1 MSRPIVDRPR
11 FFEKPLDRRNA
22 GANDM
27 TDATQ
32 NQTETSERNLT
43 EILGIFRRPEVGAF
57 AGLLIIFAFFS
68 YFGWDRNFLSPL
80 GSASWLN
87 FASTVGIIAI
97 PVGFLMI
104 SGELDISVGAMV
116 PASKIVL
123 AIAVG
128 FYGLNIWLGILITL
142 GAAGAIGSINGIL
155 VTRTNVPSLI
165 VTLATL
171 FAVSGLTLF
180 GSILLTDTT
189 QLGLPD
195 TTTDALAEF
204 VFGTY
209 HTFRI
214 GETAIWQGL
223 QSSVFIWFAIIAACY
238 YFLHVSPWGNWVFA
252 LGGDQESARNAG
264 IPIDRLKII
273 LFVLTSI
280 AAAIVGMSETILSN
294 SASTTTQFT
303 MIFNTIIA
311 VVVGGVLLTGGF
323 GNVLGI
329 AFGTAT
335 LAIVQQGINF
345 TTFDRNLS
353 SLIIGVM
360 LLIAVLMNDTFRNMA
375 TSWSSSKK
383 K

>member
-1 MSRPIVDRPR
+1 
-11 FFEKPLDRRNA
+11 
-22 GANDM
+22 M

-32 NQTETSERNLT
+32 NNNSVPSLDGFDL
-43 EILGIFRRPEVGAF
+43 LGLFRRPEVGAF
-57 AGLLIIFAFFS
+57 AGLLIIFLFFS

-80 GSASWLN
+80 GAASWLN

-97 PVGFLMI
+97 PIGFLMI
-104 SGELDISVGAMV
+104 AGELDISVGAMV
-116 PASKIVL
+116 PAAKISL

-128 FYGLNIWLGILITL
+128 FYGLNIWV
-142 GAAGAIGSINGIL
+142 GIL
-155 VTRTNVPSLI
+155 VTLLIAGGIGWINGMLVTRTKVPSLI

-171 FAVSGLTLF
+171 FAVGGLTLF
-180 GSILLTDTT
+180 LSILLTDTT

-195 TTTDALAEF
+195 SNTDGLSEF

-214 GETAIWQGL
+214 GGADNAITIWQGV
-223 QSSVFIWFAIIAACY
+223 QSSVFIWLLMIVACY

-252 LGGDQESARNAG
+252 LGGDQDSARNAG
-264 IPIDRLKII
+264 IPIDKLKIG
-273 LFVLTSI
+273 LFMMTAM
-280 AAAIVGMSETILSN
+280 AASLVGISETILSN

-353 SLIIGVM
+353 NLIIGVM

-375 TSWSSSKK
+375 TSASTTKK

>member
-1 MSRPIVDRPR
+1 
-11 FFEKPLDRRNA
+11 
-22 GANDM
+22 M

-32 NQTETSERNLT
+32 NNNSVPSLDGFDL
-43 EILGIFRRPEVGAF
+43 LGLFRRPEVGAF
-57 AGLLIIFAFFS
+57 AGLLIIFLFFS

-80 GSASWLN
+80 GAASWLN

-97 PVGFLMI
+97 PIGFLMI
-104 SGELDISVGAMV
+104 AGELDISVGAMV
-116 PASKIVL
+116 PAAKISL

-128 FYGLNIWLGILITL
+128 FYGLNIWV
-142 GAAGAIGSINGIL
+142 GIL
-155 VTRTNVPSLI
+155 VTLLIAGGIGWINGMLVTRTKVPSLI

-171 FAVSGLTLF
+171 FAVGGLTLF
-180 GSILLTDTT
+180 LSILLTDTT

-195 TTTDALAEF
+195 SNTDGLSEF

-214 GETAIWQGL
+214 GGADNAIALWQGV
-223 QSSVFIWFAIIAACY
+223 QSSVFIWLLMIVACY

-252 LGGDQESARNAG
+252 LGGDQDSARNAG
-264 IPIDRLKII
+264 IPIDKLKIG
-273 LFVLTSI
+273 LFMLTAM
-280 AAAIVGMSETILSN
+280 AASLVGISETILSN

-353 SLIIGVM
+353 NLIIGVM

-375 TSWSSSKK
+375 TSASTTKK

>member
-1 MSRPIVDRPR
+1 MTDTSQDRPQASSGPA
-11 FFEKPLDRRNA
+11 FKF
-22 GANDM
+22 
-27 TDATQ
+27 
-32 NQTETSERNLT
+32 SELFSM
-43 EILGIFRRPEVGAF
+43 FRRPEVGAF
-57 AGLLIIFAFFS
+57 AGLLIIFVFFS
-68 YFGWDRNFLSPL
+68 IFGWDRNFLSPL
-80 GSASWLN
+80 GAASWLN

-104 SGELDISVGAMV
+104 AGELDISVGAMV
-116 PASKIVL
+116 PASKIAL

-128 FYGLNIWLGILITL
+128 YFGLNIWVGILITL
-142 GAAGAIGSINGIL
+142 AIAGGIGWINGML

-171 FAVSGLTLF
+171 FAVGGLTLF
-180 GSILLTDTT
+180 LSILITDTT

-195 TTTDALAEF
+195 SSTDAVSEF
-204 VFGTY
+204 MFGTY

-214 GETAIWQGL
+214 GSGEASITLWQGL
-223 QSSVFIWFAIIAACY
+223 QSSVFIWFFIVGACY
-238 YFLHVSPWGNWVFA
+238 FFLHISPWGNWVFA

-264 IPIDRLKII
+264 IPITSLKIA
-273 LFVLTSI
+273 LFMMTAV
-280 AAAIVGMSETILSN
+280 AASLVGISETVLSN

-323 GNVLGI
+323 GNVLGV

-345 TTFDRNLS
+345 TSFDRNLS
-353 SLIIGVM
+353 NLIIGVM

-375 TSWSSSKK
+375 TSWSTSKK

>member
-1 MSRPIVDRPR
+1 
-11 FFEKPLDRRNA
+11 
-22 GANDM
+22 M
-27 TDATQ
+27 TDTTQ
-32 NQTETSERNLT
+32 KLAKGSGGGAANL
-43 EILGIFRRPEVGAF
+43 LGLFRRPEVGAF
-57 AGLLIIFAFFS
+57 AGLLIIFLFFS
-68 YFGWDRNFLSPL
+68 FFGWDRNFLSPL
-80 GSASWLN
+80 GAASWLN

-97 PVGFLMI
+97 PIGFLMI

-116 PASKIVL
+116 PAAKIAL
-123 AIAVG
+123 AIFVG
-128 FYGLNIWLGILITL
+128 FFGLNIWLGLVLTFAL
-142 GAAGAIGSINGIL
+142 AAGIGWINGIL

-171 FAVSGLTLF
+171 FAVGGMTLF
-180 GSILLTDTT
+180 LSILITDTT

-195 TTTDALAEF
+195 TTTDALSEF

-214 GETAIWQGL
+214 GGLTLWQGV
-223 QSSVFIWFAIIAACY
+223 QSSVFIWLAMVAACY

-264 IPIDRLKII
+264 IPINRLKIG
-273 LFVLTSI
+273 LFMLTAV
-280 AAAIVGMSETILSN
+280 AASIVGVSETILSN

-323 GNVLGI
+323 GNVLGV

-353 SLIIGVM
+353 NLIIGIM
-360 LLIAVLMNDTFRNMA
+360 LLIAVLMNETFRKMA
-375 TSWSSSKK
+375 TNWSSKK
-383 K
+383 S

>member
-1 MSRPIVDRPR
+1 
-11 FFEKPLDRRNA
+11 
-22 GANDM
+22 M
-27 TDATQ
+27 TDVTQ
-32 NQTETSERNLT
+32 NQTEPSGRSLSDL
-43 EILGIFRRPEVGAF
+43 LGIFRRPEVGAF
-57 AGLLIIFAFFS
+57 AGLLIIFVFFS
-68 YFGWDRNFLSPL
+68 FFGWDRNFLSPL
-80 GSASWLN
+80 GAASWLN

-97 PVGFLMI
+97 PIGFLMI
-104 SGELDISVGAMV
+104 AGELDISVGAMV
-116 PASKIVL
+116 PASKIAL

-128 FYGLNIWLGILITL
+128 HFGLNIWLGILVTL
-142 GAAGAIGSINGIL
+142 VIAGGIGWINGML

-171 FAVSGLTLF
+171 FAVAGLTLF
-180 GSILLTDTT
+180 LSILITDTT

-195 TTTDALAEF
+195 TNTDSLSEF

-214 GETAIWQGL
+214 GETAIWQGV
-223 QSSVFIWFAIIAACY
+223 QSSVFIWLAVVAACY
-238 YFLHVSPWGNWVFA
+238 YFLHISPWGNWVFA

-264 IPIDRLKII
+264 IPINRLKIA
-273 LFVLTSI
+273 LFMLTAM
-280 AAAIVGMSETILSN
+280 AAAVVGMAETILSN

-345 TTFDRNLS
+345 TSFDRNLS
-353 SLIIGVM
+353 NLIIGVM

-375 TSWSSSKK
+375 TSWSTSKK

>member
-1 MSRPIVDRPR
+1 
-11 FFEKPLDRRNA
+11 
-22 GANDM
+22 M
-27 TDATQ
+27 TDATKKASASSG
-32 NQTETSERNLT
+32 TGVSDL
-43 EILGIFRRPEVGAF
+43 LGAFRRPEVGAF
-57 AGLLIIFAFFS
+57 AGLLIIFIFFS
-68 YFGWDRNFLSPL
+68 FFGWDRNFLSPL
-80 GSASWLN
+80 GAASWLN

-104 SGELDISVGAMV
+104 AGELDISVGAMV
-116 PASKIVL
+116 PAAKIAL

-128 FYGLNIWLGILITL
+128 YFGLNIWLGILITL
-142 GAAGAIGSINGIL
+142 AIAGGIGWINGML

-171 FAVSGLTLF
+171 FAVGGMTLF
-180 GSILLTDTT
+180 LSILITDTT

-195 TTTDALAEF
+195 TSTDGLSEF
-204 VFGTY
+204 MFGTY

-214 GETAIWQGL
+214 GGEDGLALWQGV
-223 QSSVFIWFAIIAACY
+223 QSSVFIWFAIVAACY

-264 IPIDRLKII
+264 IPITRLKIG
-273 LFVLTSI
+273 LFMLTAM
-280 AAAIVGMSETILSN
+280 AAAVVGMAETILSN

-335 LAIVQQGINF
+335 LAIVQQGINY
-345 TTFDRNLS
+345 TSFDRNLS
-353 SLIIGVM
+353 NLIIGVM

-375 TSWSSSKK
+375 TSWSTKK

>member
-1 MSRPIVDRPR
+1 
-11 FFEKPLDRRNA
+11 
-22 GANDM
+22 M

-32 NQTETSERNLT
+32 KEAETSERNLSDL
-43 EILGIFRRPEVGAF
+43 LGIFRRPEVGAF
-57 AGLLIIFAFFS
+57 AGLLIIFVFFS

-80 GSASWLN
+80 GAASWLN

-142 GAAGAIGSINGIL
+142 GVAGTIGWINGML

-171 FAVSGLTLF
+171 FAVAGLTLF

-195 TTTDALAEF
+195 TTTDALSEF

-223 QSSVFIWFAIIAACY
+223 QSSVFIWFAMIAACY

-264 IPIDRLKII
+264 IPINRLKIS
-273 LFVLTSI
+273 LFMLTAMS
-280 AAAIVGMSETILSN
+280 AALVGMSETILSN

-375 TSWSSSKK
+375 TSWSTSKK

>member
-1 MSRPIVDRPR
+1 
-11 FFEKPLDRRNA
+11 
-22 GANDM
+22 M

-32 NQTETSERNLT
+32 NQTETSERHLT
-43 EILGIFRRPEVGAF
+43 EVLGIFRRPEVGAF
-57 AGLLIIFAFFS
+57 AGLLIIFVFFS

-142 GAAGAIGSINGIL
+142 GAAGAIGAINGIL

-360 LLIAVLMNDTFRNMA
+360 LLIAVLLNDTFRNMA

>member
-1 MSRPIVDRPR
+1 MSVSTQSTAT
-11 FFEKPLDRRNA
+11 KPASSGSGLSD
-22 GANDM
+22 
-27 TDATQ
+27 
-32 NQTETSERNLT
+32 L
-43 EILGIFRRPEVGAF
+43 LGLFRRPEVGAF
-57 AGLLIIFAFFS
+57 AGLLIIFVFFS
-68 YFGWDRNFLSPL
+68 FFGWDRNFLSPL
-80 GSASWLN
+80 GAASWLN

-97 PVGFLMI
+97 PIAFLMI

-116 PASKIVL
+116 PASKIAL

-128 FYGLNIWLGILITL
+128 HYGLNIWGGIAVTLLI
-142 GAAGAIGSINGIL
+142 AASIGWVNGML

-171 FAVSGLTLF
+171 FAVGGLTLF
-180 GSILLTDTT
+180 LSILITDTT

-195 TTTDALAEF
+195 TDTDALSEF

-214 GETAIWQGL
+214 GGGENPLTIWQGV
-223 QSSVFIWFAIIAACY
+223 QSSVFIWFAVIAACY
-238 YFLHVSPWGNWVFA
+238 YFLHLSPWGNWVFA

-264 IPIDRLKII
+264 IPITKLKIG
-273 LFVLTSI
+273 LFMLTAV
-280 AAAIVGMSETILSN
+280 AASIVGMSETILSN

-323 GNVLGI
+323 GNVLGV

-353 SLIIGVM
+353 NLIIGIM

-375 TSWSSSKK
+375 TNWSASKK
-383 K
+383 

>member
-1 MSRPIVDRPR
+1 
-11 FFEKPLDRRNA
+11 
-22 GANDM
+22 M
-27 TDATQ
+27 TAPTQ
-32 NQTETSERNLT
+32 TTTEGRGRSASDL
-43 EILGIFRRPEVGAF
+43 LGIFRRPEVGAF
-57 AGLLIIFAFFS
+57 AGLLIIFVFFS

-80 GSASWLN
+80 GAASWLN

-104 SGELDISVGAMV
+104 AGELDISVGAMV
-116 PASKIVL
+116 PAAKIVL
-123 AIAVG
+123 AITVG

-142 GAAGAIGSINGIL
+142 AIAGGIGWINGML
-155 VTRTNVPSLI
+155 VTRTKVPSLI

-171 FAVSGLTLF
+171 FAVAGMTLF
-180 GSILLTDTT
+180 LSILLTDTT

-195 TTTDALAEF
+195 TNTDALSEF

-214 GETAIWQGL
+214 GGLTLWQGV
-223 QSSVFIWFAIIAACY
+223 QSSVFIWFGIVAACY

-264 IPIDRLKII
+264 IPINRLKIG
-273 LFVLTSI
+273 LFMLTAM
-280 AAAIVGMSETILSN
+280 AASIVGISETILSN

-323 GNVLGI
+323 GNVLGV

-353 SLIIGVM
+353 NLIIGVM

-375 TSWSSSKK
+375 TSMSTSKK